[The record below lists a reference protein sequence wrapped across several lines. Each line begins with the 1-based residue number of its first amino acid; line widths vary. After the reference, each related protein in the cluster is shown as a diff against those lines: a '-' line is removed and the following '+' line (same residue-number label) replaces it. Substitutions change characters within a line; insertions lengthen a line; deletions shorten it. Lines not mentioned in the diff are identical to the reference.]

1 MSTRHLHPTGGRID
15 GWWRKAWAPAARDM
29 LRRRRRMVGSRWW
42 PLQVLLARAVACRAP
57 EPAKSKHG
65 GFGWRCQR
73 HVLHGGL
80 HRFRNYVWTDGEDQH
95 AHFDPMPIHG
105 HGVVTW

>member
-1 MSTRHLHPTGGRID
+1 MTRRPLVPSTERHD
-15 GWWRKAWAPAARDM
+15 DWWRRVWLPAARDM

-42 PLQVLLARAVACRAP
+42 PLQVLLARAVACRRP
-57 EPAKSKHG
+57 QPSMGSQLGE
-65 GFGWRCQR
+65 WRCQR

-80 HRFRNYVWTDGEDQH
+80 HRFRNYVWSGTDEH
-95 AHFDPMPIHG
+95 PHYDPMPIHG